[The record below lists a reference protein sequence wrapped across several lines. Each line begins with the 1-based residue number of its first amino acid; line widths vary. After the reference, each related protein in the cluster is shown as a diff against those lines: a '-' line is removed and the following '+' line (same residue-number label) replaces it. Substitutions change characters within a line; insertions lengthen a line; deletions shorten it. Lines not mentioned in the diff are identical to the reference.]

1 MTSGLSSGNVMR
13 NISPLWAIF
22 DCYPSCG
29 GRGAQEMERYEIS
42 SDSAS
47 SDLIPLALA
56 VHAVLGGLPVTIR
69 SQNHR
74 GVQIEDGKVKSRDY
88 TGPILEQVLA
98 DNITIRTQPKAGE
111 YKSVPVIVTPIQNS
125 KGSAIAAIGVVD
137 VTGIFDLAD
146 LMSQQSQIISQLR
159 YCPVPLKAAHRSY
172 KEAIKAQ
179 KTA

>member
-1 MTSGLSSGNVMR
+1 
-13 NISPLWAIF
+13 
-22 DCYPSCG
+22 
-29 GRGAQEMERYEIS
+29 MERYELS

-47 SDLIPLALA
+47 SDLIPIALA

-74 GVQIEDGKVKSRDY
+74 GVQIEDGKVKSRNY

-98 DNITIRTQPKAGE
+98 ENIEIRTQPQAGE
-111 YKSVPVIVTPIQNS
+111 YINVPVIVAPIQDS
-125 KGSAIAAIGVVD
+125 TGSAIAAIGVVD

-159 YCPVPLKAAHRSY
+159 YCPVPGSK
-172 KEAIKAQ
+172 
-179 KTA
+179 